1 MREWS
6 LSVRVCCVFVL
17 TSLFF
22 FTGTANPSKPFSG
35 VPLVHSVGHPSQS
48 HFPVEFFG
56 QLLSSHP
63 QTRMPDT
70 PITVPGTWAQSTKKH
85 PVEPAQLKSSAQE
98 LAKLAETVP
107 AQIDQVAKGQLP
119 KELIANLKKI
129 EKLSKQLRGEVAP

>member
-6 LSVRVCCVFVL
+6 VFVRVCCVFVFA
-17 TSLFF
+17 SLFF

-35 VPLVHSVGHPSQS
+35 VPLVHTMGHPSQS
-48 HFPVEFFG
+48 QFPVEFFG

-63 QTRMPDT
+63 QVRTPDT
-70 PITVPGTWAQSTKKH
+70 PITVPGTWAQSSKKH
-85 PVEPAQLKSSAQE
+85 PAEPAELRSAAQE